1 MGNNMSILDEIGNTP
16 ITHIQVNNNFG
27 FYAKLEGMNP
37 FGSMKD
43 RAASYILLNKT
54 KDGTINKETRII
66 ESSSGNFGIA
76 LSATCQILGHKI
88 ICVIDPNII
97 EINKKIMELY
107 GADLRLVQSADSNGT
122 YQKARIE
129 YVQNF
134 LRDNSNV
141 YWTNQYD
148 NDLIVKSYYPLAK
161 EIIAQVPNLT
171 HIYIPIS
178 TCGTI
183 AGLSTYLKKINNM
196 IKIIAVDVEGSK
208 IFNKTSMVHCN
219 FPGMGSGIIPKNL
232 SKAKIDDVVI
242 VSDSDCIENCRYL
255 LKSGILCGASSGGVT
270 AAIRKNELKHSFKD
284 VIVGIFPDRGE
295 RYINN
300 LYDEKWCQRAI
311 IPSYPLFM
319 FIIFL
324 H

>member
-1 MGNNMSILDEIGNTP
+1 MGNNISLLDGIGNTP
-16 ITHIQVNNNFG
+16 IAHIRLNNNYG
-27 FYAKLEGMNP
+27 FYAKLEGLNP

-54 KDGTINKETRII
+54 KDGTINKETKII

-76 LSATCQILGHKI
+76 LSATCQILGYKY

-97 EINKKIMELY
+97 EINKKIMELF
-107 GADLRLVQSADSNGT
+107 GADLRLVKRADSNGT
-122 YQKARIE
+122 YQNARIE
-129 YVQNF
+129 YVENF
-134 LRDNSNV
+134 LRNNSNV

-161 EIIAQVPNLT
+161 EIITQVPDLT
-171 HIYIPIS
+171 HVYIPIS

-183 AGLSTYLKKINNM
+183 AGLSTYLKAINNS

-208 IFNKTSMVHCN
+208 IFNKASKVNCN

-232 SKAKIDDVVI
+232 SKAKIDDIVI

-255 LKSGILCGASSGGVT
+255 LKNGILCGASSGGVT
-270 AAIRKNELKHSFKD
+270 AAIKKNELKHSFND
-284 VIVGIFPDRGE
+284 IIVGIFPDRGE
-295 RYINN
+295 RYLNN
-300 LYDEKWCQRAI
+300 LYNEKWCKDKI
-311 IPSYPLFM
+311 ISSYPL
-319 FIIFL
+319 L
-324 H
+324 T